1 VSAHVA
7 ACRAAYRAGQ
17 GTYRLGGAP
26 RDELCGVCSLPLGRD
41 GYQVLDTWFH
51 RECLLPT
58 ADPAEPSARRETV
71 FGNARVRVTL
81 EVADGGAEGL
91 SDRLRAALQTA
102 LAAVSVPGAA
112 TVRVEVLPLLMQSEQ
127 SLEVVL
133 AGYK

>member
-1 VSAHVA
+1 MSAHVA

-26 RDELCGVCSLPLGRD
+26 YDELCGVCSLPLGRD

-51 RECLLPT
+51 RECLLPV
-58 ADPAEPSARRETV
+58 ADLPEEPQTERV
-71 FGNARVRVTL
+71 YGNARVRVTL

-91 SDRLRAALQTA
+91 SDRLRAALQVA
-102 LAAVSVPGAA
+102 LASVSVPGAE